1 MQRANPLE
9 KAPVLGKIEG
19 WRKRGWQKMEW
30 LDSITDMKVKVSQS
44 CPTLCNPMDSSIP
57 GFPVHHWSLF
67 KLMSIES
74 VMPSNYLIL
83 YHPLL
88 LLLSIL
94 PSIRV
99 FPMSHFFASD
109 GQSIGVSAS
118 ASVLPMNIQKWI
130 PLGLTGLISL
140 QSKSLLQHHSS
151 KASILQYIAYNRDS
165 MIKTWV
171 YIVSSFQKIPNLFDL
186 NWSLNFPENVNIR
199 NVGNAKI

>member
-83 YHPLL
+83 YHPILL
-88 LLLSIL
+88 PPSIF

-99 FPMSHFFASD
+99 FSSESVLHIRCPN
-109 GQSIGVSAS
+109 IGVSAS
-118 ASVLPMNIQKWI
+118 SSVLPMNIQDLF
-130 PLGLTGLISL
+130 PLGWTGWICL
-140 QSKSLLQHHSS
+140 QSKGLSRVFS
-151 KASILQYIAYNRDS
+151 KTTVQKHQIW
-165 MIKTWV
+165 KT
-171 YIVSSFQKIPNLFDL
+171 
-186 NWSLNFPENVNIR
+186 
-199 NVGNAKI
+199 

>member
-1 MQRANPLE
+1 
-9 KAPVLGKIEG
+9 
-19 WRKRGWQKMEW
+19 MEW

-88 LLLSIL
+88 LLLSVF

-99 FPMSHFFASD
+99 FSNELALGIRWPEYWSFNF
-109 GQSIGVSAS
+109 SIRPSS
-118 ASVLPMNIQKWI
+118 EYS
-130 PLGLTGLISL
+130 GLISFRMDWFN
-140 QSKSLLQHHSS
+140 LLDLT
-151 KASILQYIAYNRDS
+151 KIWCVCE
-165 MIKTWV
+165 WV
-171 YIVSSFQKIPNLFDL
+171 GFFT
-186 NWSLNFPENVNIR
+186 
-199 NVGNAKI
+199 